1 MRMQLYKMEFYKIF
15 HRKIFWIG
23 ILAILGLMFV
33 YFWFAEVG
41 DERCVI
47 DGRSYS
53 GYEAVQMNKKI
64 TEEYAGTVT
73 DEKINQIVDKYG
85 LPSELNESMPGW
97 KDGNYLNDF
106 VTRFFTNGSWENG
119 VKPTVRYRLKDTDL
133 WKAYKEYNE
142 NIDSKS
148 ERNDKKQMKTEILSM
163 WKFKPTLEY
172 TTGWKVFGE
181 LLQFGLILGS
191 IMIICVISGIFAEE
205 SQTKM
210 LPLIFTT
217 VEGKRKDTSAKV
229 LASFTITVLLYA
241 GITGS
246 AWGLCKIVYDLKGGY
261 DLTGVVISG
270 SMWKTVDKVPF
281 FSYLSVLLIL
291 GMLAFLSLNAITLCI
306 SAYQDSMFGAVVA
319 TAICWAISLLVRIFF
334 GGLVWILVDSMAMPM
349 FLIMQVNLNDIYS
362 IWYVIAVIAVGVL
375 AVSLTKGILH
385 YKVKQ
390 VV

>member
-1 MRMQLYKMEFYKIF
+1 MRMQLYKMELYKIF

-41 DERCVI
+41 DERCII
-47 DGRSYS
+47 DGRSHS

-148 ERNDKKQMKTEILSM
+148 EKNDKKQMKTEILSM

-217 VEGKRKDTSAKV
+217 VEGKRKNTSAKV

-261 DLTGVVISG
+261 NLTGVVISG

-291 GMLAFLSLNAITLCI
+291 GTLAFLSLNAITLCI
-306 SAYQDSMFGAVVA
+306 SAYQDSMFGAVVV
-319 TAICWAISLLVRIFF
+319 TAICWAIPLLVRIFF
-334 GGLVWILVDSMAMPM
+334 GGFVWILVDSMPM

>member
-1 MRMQLYKMEFYKIF
+1 MRMQLYKMELYKIF

-47 DGRSYS
+47 DGRSHS

-261 DLTGVVISG
+261 NLTGVVISG

-319 TAICWAISLLVRIFF
+319 TAICWAIPLLVRIFF
-334 GGLVWILVDSMAMPM
+334 GGLVWILVDSMPM

-362 IWYVIAVIAVGVL
+362 IWHVIAVIAVGVL

>member
-1 MRMQLYKMEFYKIF
+1 MRMQLYKMELYKIF

-47 DGRSYS
+47 DGRSHS

-148 ERNDKKQMKTEILSM
+148 EKNDKKQMKTEILSM

-261 DLTGVVISG
+261 NLTGVVISG

-281 FSYLSVLLIL
+281 FSYLSVLLIF
-291 GMLAFLSLNAITLCI
+291 GTLAFLSLNAITLCI

-319 TAICWAISLLVRIFF
+319 TAICWAIPLLVRIFF
-334 GGLVWILVDSMAMPM
+334 GGLVWILVDSMPM

-362 IWYVIAVIAVGVL
+362 IWYVVAVIAVGVL

>member
-1 MRMQLYKMEFYKIF
+1 MRMQLYKMELYKIF

-85 LPSELNESMPGW
+85 LPSELNENMPGW

-119 VKPTVRYRLKDTDL
+119 VEPTERYRLKDTDL

-148 ERNDKKQMKTEILSM
+148 EKNDKKQMETEILSM

-229 LASFTITVLLYA
+229 LASFTITALLYA

-261 DLTGVVISG
+261 NLTGVVISG

-319 TAICWAISLLVRIFF
+319 TAICWAIPLLVRIFF
-334 GGLVWILVDSMAMPM
+334 GGFVWILVDSMPM

-362 IWYVIAVIAVGVL
+362 IWYVVAVIAVGVL

>member
-1 MRMQLYKMEFYKIF
+1 MRMQLYKMELYKIF

-47 DGRSYS
+47 DGRSHS

-73 DEKINQIVDKYG
+73 DEKINQIVNKYG
-85 LPSELNESMPGW
+85 LPSELNESIPGW

-148 ERNDKKQMKTEILSM
+148 EKNDKKQMKTEILSM

-261 DLTGVVISG
+261 NLTGVVISG

-319 TAICWAISLLVRIFF
+319 TAICWAIPLLVRIFF
-334 GGLVWILVDSMAMPM
+334 GGLVWILVDSMPM

-362 IWYVIAVIAVGVL
+362 IWHVIAVIAVGVL

>member
-1 MRMQLYKMEFYKIF
+1 MRMQLYKMELYKIF

-47 DGRSYS
+47 DGRSHS

-119 VKPTVRYRLKDTDL
+119 VKPTVRYRLKDTGL

-148 ERNDKKQMKTEILSM
+148 EKNDKKQMKTEILSM

-246 AWGLCKIVYDLKGGY
+246 AWRLCKIVYDLKGGY
-261 DLTGVVISG
+261 NLTGVVISG

-281 FSYLSVLLIL
+281 FSYLSVLLIF

-319 TAICWAISLLVRIFF
+319 TAICWAIPLLVRIFF
-334 GGLVWILVDSMAMPM
+334 DGLVWILVDSMPM

-362 IWYVIAVIAVGVL
+362 IWYVVAVIAVGML
-375 AVSLTKGILH
+375 AVFLTKGILH

>member
-1 MRMQLYKMEFYKIF
+1 MQLYKMELYKIF

-41 DERCVI
+41 DERCII

-85 LPSELNESMPGW
+85 LPSELNENMPGW

-119 VKPTVRYRLKDTDL
+119 VKPTERYRLKDTDL
-133 WKAYKEYNE
+133 WKSYKEYNE

-148 ERNDKKQMKTEILSM
+148 EKNDKKQMKNEILST
-163 WKFKPTLEY
+163 WKLKPTLEY

-191 IMIICVISGIFAEE
+191 IMIICVISGVFAEE
-205 SQTKM
+205 SQKRM

-246 AWGLCKIVYDLKGGY
+246 AWGLCKIVYDLKGEY
-261 DLTGVVISG
+261 NLTGVVISG

-306 SAYQDSMFGAVVA
+306 SAYQDSMFGAVVV
-319 TAICWAISLLVRIFF
+319 TAICWAIPLLVRIFF
-334 GGLVWILVDSMAMPM
+334 GGFVWILVDSMPM

-362 IWYVIAVIAVGVL
+362 IWYVVAVIAVGML

>member
-1 MRMQLYKMEFYKIF
+1 MRMQLYKMELYKIF

-47 DGRSYS
+47 DGRSHS

-119 VKPTVRYRLKDTDL
+119 VKPTVRYRLKDTGL

-148 ERNDKKQMKTEILSM
+148 EKNDKKQMKTEILSM

-261 DLTGVVISG
+261 NLTGVVISG

-281 FSYLSVLLIL
+281 FSYLSVLLIF

-319 TAICWAISLLVRIFF
+319 TAICWAIPLLVRIFF
-334 GGLVWILVDSMAMPM
+334 DGLVWILVDSMPM

-362 IWYVIAVIAVGVL
+362 IWYIVAVIAVGML
-375 AVSLTKGILH
+375 AVFLTKGILH

>member
-1 MRMQLYKMEFYKIF
+1 MRMQLYKMELYKIF

-85 LPSELNESMPGW
+85 LPSELNENMSGW
-97 KDGNYLNDF
+97 KNGNYLNDF

-119 VKPTVRYRLKDTDL
+119 VKPTERYRLKDTDL
-133 WKAYKEYNE
+133 WKAYKGYNE

-148 ERNDKKQMKTEILSM
+148 EKNNKKQMKNEILSM
-163 WKFKPTLEY
+163 RKLKPTLKY

-261 DLTGVVISG
+261 NLTGVVISG

-306 SAYQDSMFGAVVA
+306 SAYQNSMFGAVVA
-319 TAICWAISLLVRIFF
+319 TAICWAIPLLVRIFF
-334 GGLVWILVDSMAMPM
+334 GGFIWILVDSMPM

-362 IWYVIAVIAVGVL
+362 TWYVVAVIAVGML

>member
-1 MRMQLYKMEFYKIF
+1 MRMQLYKMELYKIF

-261 DLTGVVISG
+261 NLTGVVISG

-306 SAYQDSMFGAVVA
+306 SAYQDSMFGAVVV
-319 TAICWAISLLVRIFF
+319 TAICWAIPLLVRIFF
-334 GGLVWILVDSMAMPM
+334 GGFVWILVDSMPM

>member
-1 MRMQLYKMEFYKIF
+1 MRMQLYKMELYKIF

-47 DGRSYS
+47 DGRSHS

-85 LPSELNESMPGW
+85 LPSELNENMPGW
-97 KDGNYLNDF
+97 KNGNYLNDF

-148 ERNDKKQMKTEILSM
+148 EKNDKKQMKTEILSM

-261 DLTGVVISG
+261 NLTGVVISG

-281 FSYLSVLLIL
+281 FSYLSVLLIF

-319 TAICWAISLLVRIFF
+319 TAICWAIPLLVRIFF
-334 GGLVWILVDSMAMPM
+334 DGLVWILVDSMPM

-362 IWYVIAVIAVGVL
+362 IWYVVAVIAVGML
-375 AVSLTKGILH
+375 AVFLTKGILH

>member
-1 MRMQLYKMEFYKIF
+1 MRMQLYKMELYKIF

-85 LPSELNESMPGW
+85 LPSELNENMPGW

-119 VKPTVRYRLKDTDL
+119 VKPTERYRLKDTDL

-148 ERNDKKQMKTEILSM
+148 EKNDKKQMKTEILSM

-246 AWGLCKIVYDLKGGY
+246 VWGLCKIVYDLKGGY
-261 DLTGVVISG
+261 NLTGVVISG

-291 GMLAFLSLNAITLCI
+291 GMLAFLSLNTITLCI

-319 TAICWAISLLVRIFF
+319 TAICWAIPLLVRIFF
-334 GGLVWILVDSMAMPM
+334 GGFVWILVDSMPM

-362 IWYVIAVIAVGVL
+362 TWYVVAVIAVGVL

>member
-1 MRMQLYKMEFYKIF
+1 MRMQLYKMELYKIF

-47 DGRSYS
+47 DGRSHS

-85 LPSELNESMPGW
+85 LPSELNENMPGW

-119 VKPTVRYRLKDTDL
+119 VKPTERYRLKDTDL

-148 ERNDKKQMKTEILSM
+148 EKNDKKQMKTEILSM

-261 DLTGVVISG
+261 NLTGVVISG

-291 GMLAFLSLNAITLCI
+291 GTLAFLSLNAITLCI
-306 SAYQDSMFGAVVA
+306 SAYQDSMFGAVVV
-319 TAICWAISLLVRIFF
+319 TAICWAIPLLVRIFF
-334 GGLVWILVDSMAMPM
+334 GGFVWILVDSMPM

-375 AVSLTKGILH
+375 AVSLTKGTLH

>member
-1 MRMQLYKMEFYKIF
+1 MRMQLYKMELYKIF

-47 DGRSYS
+47 DGRSHS

-85 LPSELNESMPGW
+85 LPSELNENMPGW
-97 KDGNYLNDF
+97 KNGNYLNDF

-119 VKPTVRYRLKDTDL
+119 VKPTERYRLKDTDL

-148 ERNDKKQMKTEILSM
+148 EKNDKKQMKTEILSM

-261 DLTGVVISG
+261 NLTGVVISG

-291 GMLAFLSLNAITLCI
+291 GTLAFLSLNAITLCI
-306 SAYQDSMFGAVVA
+306 SAYQDSMFGAVVV
-319 TAICWAISLLVRIFF
+319 TAICWAIPLLVRIFF
-334 GGLVWILVDSMAMPM
+334 GGFVWILVDSMPM

-362 IWYVIAVIAVGVL
+362 IWYVVAVIAVGVL

-385 YKVKQ
+385 CKVKQ

>member
-1 MRMQLYKMEFYKIF
+1 MRMQLYKMELYKIF

-85 LPSELNESMPGW
+85 LPSELNENMPGW
-97 KDGNYLNDF
+97 KNGNYLNDF

-148 ERNDKKQMKTEILSM
+148 EKNDKKQMKTEILSM

-261 DLTGVVISG
+261 NLTGVVISG

-281 FSYLSVLLIL
+281 FSYLSVLLIF

-306 SAYQDSMFGAVVA
+306 SAYQDSMFGAVVV
-319 TAICWAISLLVRIFF
+319 TAICWAIPLLVRIFF
-334 GGLVWILVDSMAMPM
+334 GGFVWILVDSMPM

-362 IWYVIAVIAVGVL
+362 IWYVVAVIAVGML
-375 AVSLTKGILH
+375 AVFLTKGILH

>member
-1 MRMQLYKMEFYKIF
+1 MRMQLYKMELYKIF

-85 LPSELNESMPGW
+85 LPSELNENMPGW

-119 VKPTVRYRLKDTDL
+119 VEPTERYRLKDTDL

-148 ERNDKKQMKTEILSM
+148 EKNDKKQMETEILSM

-205 SQTKM
+205 SQTRM

-229 LASFTITVLLYA
+229 LASFTITALLYA

-246 AWGLCKIVYDLKGGY
+246 AWGLCKIVYDLKGEY
-261 DLTGVVISG
+261 NLTGVVISG
-270 SMWKTVDKVPF
+270 SMWKTVDRVPF

-291 GMLAFLSLNAITLCI
+291 GMLAFLSLNVITLCI
-306 SAYQDSMFGAVVA
+306 SAYQNSMFGAVVA
-319 TAICWAISLLVRIFF
+319 TAICWAIPLLVRTFF
-334 GGLVWILVDSMAMPM
+334 GGFVWILVDSMPM

>member
-1 MRMQLYKMEFYKIF
+1 MRMQLYKMELYKIF

-47 DGRSYS
+47 DGRSHS

-85 LPSELNESMPGW
+85 LPSELNENMPGW

-119 VKPTVRYRLKDTDL
+119 VKPTERYRLKDTDL

-148 ERNDKKQMKTEILSM
+148 EKNDKKQMKTEILSM

-261 DLTGVVISG
+261 NLTGVVISG

-281 FSYLSVLLIL
+281 FSYLSVLLIW

-306 SAYQDSMFGAVVA
+306 SAYQDSMFGAVVV
-319 TAICWAISLLVRIFF
+319 TAICWAIPLLVRIFF
-334 GGLVWILVDSMAMPM
+334 GGFVLILVDSMPM

>member
-1 MRMQLYKMEFYKIF
+1 MRMQLYKMELYKIF

-47 DGRSYS
+47 DGRSHS

-319 TAICWAISLLVRIFF
+319 TAICWAIPLLVRIFF
-334 GGLVWILVDSMAMPM
+334 GGLVWILVDSMPM

-362 IWYVIAVIAVGVL
+362 IWHVIAVIAVGVL

>member
-1 MRMQLYKMEFYKIF
+1 MRMQLYKMELYKIF

-85 LPSELNESMPGW
+85 LPSELNENMPGW
-97 KDGNYLNDF
+97 KNGNYLNDF

-119 VKPTVRYRLKDTDL
+119 VKPTERYRLKDTDL

-148 ERNDKKQMKTEILSM
+148 EKNDKKQMKTEILSM

-261 DLTGVVISG
+261 NLTGVVISG

-281 FSYLSVLLIL
+281 FSYLSVLLIF

-319 TAICWAISLLVRIFF
+319 TAICWAIPLLVRIFF
-334 GGLVWILVDSMAMPM
+334 DGLVWILVDSMPM

-362 IWYVIAVIAVGVL
+362 IWYVVAVIAVGML
-375 AVSLTKGILH
+375 AVFLTKGILH

>member
-1 MRMQLYKMEFYKIF
+1 MRMQLYKMELYKIF

-47 DGRSYS
+47 DGRSHS

-85 LPSELNESMPGW
+85 LPSELNENMPGW

-106 VTRFFTNGSWENG
+106 VTRFFTNGSWENR
-119 VKPTVRYRLKDTDL
+119 VKPTERYRLKDTDL

-148 ERNDKKQMKTEILSM
+148 EKNDKKQMKTEILSM

-261 DLTGVVISG
+261 NLTGVVISG

-306 SAYQDSMFGAVVA
+306 SAYQDSMFGAVVV
-319 TAICWAISLLVRIFF
+319 TAICWAIPLLVRIFF
-334 GGLVWILVDSMAMPM
+334 GGFVLILVDSMPM

>member
-1 MRMQLYKMEFYKIF
+1 MRMQLYKMELYKIF

-85 LPSELNESMPGW
+85 LPSELNENMPGW
-97 KDGNYLNDF
+97 KNGNYLNDF

-119 VKPTVRYRLKDTDL
+119 VKPTERYRLKDTDL

-148 ERNDKKQMKTEILSM
+148 EKNDKKQMKNEILSM
-163 WKFKPTLEY
+163 WKLKPTLEY
-172 TTGWKVFGE
+172 TAGWKVFGE

-191 IMIICVISGIFAEE
+191 IMILCVISGIFAEE

-210 LPLIFTT
+210 LPLILTT

-261 DLTGVVISG
+261 NLTGVVISG

-319 TAICWAISLLVRIFF
+319 TAICWAIPLLVRIFL
-334 GGLVWILVDSMAMPM
+334 GGFVWILVDSMPM

-362 IWYVIAVIAVGVL
+362 IWYVVAVIAVGML

>member
-1 MRMQLYKMEFYKIF
+1 MRMQLYKMELYKIF

-148 ERNDKKQMKTEILSM
+148 EKNDKKQMKTEILSM

-261 DLTGVVISG
+261 NLTGVVISG

-281 FSYLSVLLIL
+281 FSYLSVLLIF

-306 SAYQDSMFGAVVA
+306 SAYQDSMFGAVVV
-319 TAICWAISLLVRIFF
+319 TAICWAIPLLVRIFF
-334 GGLVWILVDSMAMPM
+334 GGFVWILVDSMPM

-362 IWYVIAVIAVGVL
+362 IWYVVAVIAVGML
-375 AVSLTKGILH
+375 AVFLTKGILH

>member
-1 MRMQLYKMEFYKIF
+1 MRMQLYKMELYKIF

-47 DGRSYS
+47 DGRSHS

-97 KDGNYLNDF
+97 KDGNYLNDS

-148 ERNDKKQMKTEILSM
+148 EKNDKKQMKTEILSM

-261 DLTGVVISG
+261 NLTGVVIPG

-306 SAYQDSMFGAVVA
+306 SAYQDSMFGAVVV
-319 TAICWAISLLVRIFF
+319 TAICWAIPLLVRIFF
-334 GGLVWILVDSMAMPM
+334 GGLVWILVDSMPM

-362 IWYVIAVIAVGVL
+362 IWYVVAVIAVGVL

-385 YKVKQ
+385 CKVKQ

>member
-1 MRMQLYKMEFYKIF
+1 MRMQLYKMELYKIF

-47 DGRSYS
+47 DGRSHS

-85 LPSELNESMPGW
+85 LPSELNENMPGW

-119 VKPTVRYRLKDTDL
+119 VKPTERYRLKDTDL

-148 ERNDKKQMKTEILSM
+148 EKNDKKQMKTEILSM

-261 DLTGVVISG
+261 NLTGVVISG

-319 TAICWAISLLVRIFF
+319 TAICWAIPLLVRIFF
-334 GGLVWILVDSMAMPM
+334 DGLVWILVDSMPM

-362 IWYVIAVIAVGVL
+362 IWYVVAVIAVGML
-375 AVSLTKGILH
+375 AVFLTKGILH

>member
-1 MRMQLYKMEFYKIF
+1 MRMQLYKMELYKIF

-47 DGRSYS
+47 DGRSHS

-119 VKPTVRYRLKDTDL
+119 VKPTVRYRLKDTGL

-148 ERNDKKQMKTEILSM
+148 EKNDKKQMKTEILSM

-261 DLTGVVISG
+261 NLTGVVISG

-291 GMLAFLSLNAITLCI
+291 GTLAFLSLNAITLCI

-319 TAICWAISLLVRIFF
+319 TAICWAIPLLVRIFF
-334 GGLVWILVDSMAMPM
+334 GGFVWILVDSMPM

-362 IWYVIAVIAVGVL
+362 IWYVVAVIAVGVL

-385 YKVKQ
+385 CKVKQ

>member
-1 MRMQLYKMEFYKIF
+1 MRMQLYKMELYKIF
-15 HRKIFWIG
+15 YRKIFWIG

-47 DGRSYS
+47 DGRSHS

-85 LPSELNESMPGW
+85 LPSELNENMPGW

-119 VKPTVRYRLKDTDL
+119 VKPTERYRLKDTDL

-148 ERNDKKQMKTEILSM
+148 EKNDKKQMETEILSM

-261 DLTGVVISG
+261 NLTGVVISG

-306 SAYQDSMFGAVVA
+306 SAYQDSMFGAVVV
-319 TAICWAISLLVRIFF
+319 TAICWAIPLLVRIFF
-334 GGLVWILVDSMAMPM
+334 GGFVWILVDSMPM

-362 IWYVIAVIAVGVL
+362 IWYVVAVIAVGML

>member
-85 LPSELNESMPGW
+85 LPSELNENMPGW
-97 KDGNYLNDF
+97 KNGNYLNDF

-119 VKPTVRYRLKDTDL
+119 VKPTERYRLKDTDL

-148 ERNDKKQMKTEILSM
+148 EKNDKKQMKTEILSM

-319 TAICWAISLLVRIFF
+319 TAICWAIPLLVRIFF
-334 GGLVWILVDSMAMPM
+334 GGLVWILVDSMPM

-362 IWYVIAVIAVGVL
+362 IWHVIAVIAVGVL

>member
-1 MRMQLYKMEFYKIF
+1 MRMQLYKMELYKIF

-47 DGRSYS
+47 DGRSHS

-97 KDGNYLNDF
+97 KEGNYLNDF

-148 ERNDKKQMKTEILSM
+148 EKNDKKQMKTEILSM

-261 DLTGVVISG
+261 NLTGVVISG

-319 TAICWAISLLVRIFF
+319 TAICWAIPLLVRIFF
-334 GGLVWILVDSMAMPM
+334 GGLVWILVDSMPM

>member
-1 MRMQLYKMEFYKIF
+1 MRMQLYKMELYKIF

-47 DGRSYS
+47 DGRSHS

-148 ERNDKKQMKTEILSM
+148 EKNDKKQMKTEILSM

-261 DLTGVVISG
+261 NLTGVVISG

-281 FSYLSVLLIL
+281 ISYLSVLLIL

-319 TAICWAISLLVRIFF
+319 TAICWAIPLLVRIFF
-334 GGLVWILVDSMAMPM
+334 DGLVWILVDSMPM

-362 IWYVIAVIAVGVL
+362 IWYVVAVIAVGVL

>member
-1 MRMQLYKMEFYKIF
+1 MRMQLYKMELYKIF

-47 DGRSYS
+47 DGRSHS

-85 LPSELNESMPGW
+85 LLSELNENMPGW

-119 VKPTVRYRLKDTDL
+119 VKPTERYRLKDTDL

-148 ERNDKKQMKTEILSM
+148 EKNDKKQMKTEILSM

-261 DLTGVVISG
+261 NLTGVVISG

-319 TAICWAISLLVRIFF
+319 TAICWAIPLLVRIFF
-334 GGLVWILVDSMAMPM
+334 DGLVWILVDSMPM

-362 IWYVIAVIAVGVL
+362 IWHVIAVIAVGVL

>member
-1 MRMQLYKMEFYKIF
+1 MRMQLYKMELYKIF

-47 DGRSYS
+47 DGRSHS

-119 VKPTVRYRLKDTDL
+119 VKPTVRYRLKDTGL

-148 ERNDKKQMKTEILSM
+148 EKNDKKQMKTEILSM

-261 DLTGVVISG
+261 NLTGVVISG

-281 FSYLSVLLIL
+281 FSYLSVLLIF

-319 TAICWAISLLVRIFF
+319 TAICWAIPLLVRIFF
-334 GGLVWILVDSMAMPM
+334 DGLVWILVDSMPM

-362 IWYVIAVIAVGVL
+362 IWYVVAVIAVGVL

>member
-1 MRMQLYKMEFYKIF
+1 MRMQLYKMELYKIF

-47 DGRSYS
+47 DGRSHS

-119 VKPTVRYRLKDTDL
+119 VKPTVRYRLKDTGL

-148 ERNDKKQMKTEILSM
+148 EKNDKKQMKTEILSM

-261 DLTGVVISG
+261 NLTGVVISG

-319 TAICWAISLLVRIFF
+319 TAICWAIPLLVRIFF
-334 GGLVWILVDSMAMPM
+334 GGFVWILVDSMPM

-362 IWYVIAVIAVGVL
+362 IWYVVAVIAVGVL

>member
-1 MRMQLYKMEFYKIF
+1 
-15 HRKIFWIG
+15 
-23 ILAILGLMFV
+23 
-33 YFWFAEVG
+33 
-41 DERCVI
+41 
-47 DGRSYS
+47 
-53 GYEAVQMNKKI
+53 
-64 TEEYAGTVT
+64 
-73 DEKINQIVDKYG
+73 
-85 LPSELNESMPGW
+85 
-97 KDGNYLNDF
+97 
-106 VTRFFTNGSWENG
+106 
-119 VKPTVRYRLKDTDL
+119 
-133 WKAYKEYNE
+133 
-142 NIDSKS
+142 
-148 ERNDKKQMKTEILSM
+148 MKNEILSM
-163 WKFKPTLEY
+163 WKLKPTLEY

-261 DLTGVVISG
+261 NLTGVVISG

-306 SAYQDSMFGAVVA
+306 SAYQDSMFGAVVV
-319 TAICWAISLLVRIFF
+319 TAICWAIPLFVRIF
-334 GGLVWILVDSMAMPM
+334 LVDLYG
-349 FLIMQVNLNDIYS
+349 F
-362 IWYVIAVIAVGVL
+362 WWTRCRCF
-375 AVSLTKGILH
+375 SLCR
-385 YKVKQ
+385 
-390 VV
+390 

>member
-1 MRMQLYKMEFYKIF
+1 MRMQLYKMELYKIF

-64 TEEYAGTVT
+64 TEEYVGTVT

-85 LPSELNESMPGW
+85 LPSELNENMPGW

-119 VKPTVRYRLKDTDL
+119 VKPTERYRLKDTDL

-148 ERNDKKQMKTEILSM
+148 EKNDKKHMENEISLM
-163 WKFKPTLEY
+163 WKLKPTLEY

-205 SQTKM
+205 SQTRM

-229 LASFTITVLLYA
+229 LASFTITALLYA

-246 AWGLCKIVYDLKGGY
+246 AWGLCKIVYDLKGEY
-261 DLTGVVISG
+261 NLTGVVISG
-270 SMWKTVDKVPF
+270 SMWKTVDRVPF

-306 SAYQDSMFGAVVA
+306 SAYQNSMFGSVVA
-319 TAICWAISLLVRIFF
+319 TAICWAIPLLVRTFF
-334 GGLVWILVDSMAMPM
+334 GGFVWILVDSMPM

>member
-85 LPSELNESMPGW
+85 LPSELNENMPGW

-261 DLTGVVISG
+261 NLTGVVISG

-319 TAICWAISLLVRIFF
+319 TAICWAIPLLVRIFF
-334 GGLVWILVDSMAMPM
+334 GGLVWILVDSMPV

-362 IWYVIAVIAVGVL
+362 IWHVIAVIAVGVL

>member
-1 MRMQLYKMEFYKIF
+1 MRMQLYKMELYKIF

-47 DGRSYS
+47 DGRSHS

-119 VKPTVRYRLKDTDL
+119 VKPTVRYRLKDTGL

-148 ERNDKKQMKTEILSM
+148 EKNDKKQMKTEILSM

-261 DLTGVVISG
+261 NLTGVVISG

-319 TAICWAISLLVRIFF
+319 TAICWASPLLIRIFF
-334 GGLVWILVDSMAMPM
+334 DGLVWILVDSMPM

-362 IWYVIAVIAVGVL
+362 IWYVVAVIAVGVL